1 MQFVRQRESKENISL
16 SQREVFLDSPRLV
29 CGLVFLL
36 LIVGLSLGNRFQ
48 KISRVGV
55 AAQGQ
60 QSRRSSEQHIEGDNR
75 PPLVCW
81 DSVREGSA
89 GVQRCSDMAPL
100 GLREQQEDVNF
111 MLYFAFLKRNINNRK
126 DITTFT

>member
-1 MQFVRQRESKENISL
+1 MKYSSG
-16 SQREVFLDSPRLV
+16 V

-36 LIVGLSLGNRFQ
+36 LVVGLSLGNRFH
-48 KISRVGV
+48 KISRVSV

-60 QSRRSSEQHIEGDNR
+60 QRRRSSKQHIEGNNR
-75 PPLVCW
+75 PPFVCW

-100 GLREQQEDVNF
+100 GL
-111 MLYFAFLKRNINNRK
+111 
-126 DITTFT
+126 

>member
-1 MQFVRQRESKENISL
+1 MRHIHAV
-16 SQREVFLDSPRLV
+16 DV

-36 LIVGLSLGNRFQ
+36 LTVGLPLGNRLHE
-48 KISRVGV
+48 ISRVVV

-60 QSRRSSEQHIEGDNR
+60 QSRHSGEQDVEDGNR

-89 GVQRCSDMAPL
+89 RVQ
-100 GLREQQEDVNF
+100 
-111 MLYFAFLKRNINNRK
+111 
-126 DITTFT
+126 

>member
-1 MQFVRQRESKENISL
+1 MQFVCKRDSPENISL
-16 SQREVFLDSPRLV
+16 EVFLECPWLV

-36 LIVGLSLGNRFQ
+36 LVVGLSLGNRFH

-55 AAQGQ
+55 AAQSQ
-60 QSRRSSEQHIEGDNR
+60 QSRSSSEQNIEGDNR
-75 PPLVCW
+75 PPFVCW

-100 GLREQQEDVNF
+100 SLERG
-111 MLYFAFLKRNINNRK
+111 AGGK
-126 DITTFT
+126 

>member
-1 MQFVRQRESKENISL
+1 MAG
-16 SQREVFLDSPRLV
+16 V

-36 LIVGLSLGNRFQ
+36 LVVGLSLGNRFH
-48 KISRVGV
+48 KKSGAAV

-60 QSRRSSEQHIEGDNR
+60 QSRRSGEKHIEGDNR

-100 GLREQQEDVNF
+100 GLREQREEVSVV
-111 MLYFAFLKRNINNRK
+111 
-126 DITTFT
+126 

>member
-1 MQFVRQRESKENISL
+1 MAA
-16 SQREVFLDSPRLV
+16 V

-36 LIVGLSLGNRFQ
+36 LAVGLPLGNRFHE
-48 KISRVGV
+48 ISGVVV

-60 QSRRSSEQHIEGDNR
+60 QSRNGSQEDVEDDNR
-75 PPLVCW
+75 PPLICR

-100 GLREQQEDVNF
+100 GLG
-111 MLYFAFLKRNINNRK
+111 
-126 DITTFT
+126 